1 VTRHPARNG
10 VGRPRRSSQSILEE
24 AAAELFLE
32 QGYPGTTVDQIA
44 GRAGVSRNTFFNY
57 FGSKSDVLW
66 VDVDAALAGLERAL
80 AAAARTAR
88 TDAVQAMPALRTA
101 LLGIAE
107 ERSNGA
113 VPWALTQI
121 ELMDTAWELQA
132 SGLERLLRLQAVLR
146 VFLARLAP
154 QADGLTVRAAAAAT
168 AGAVVA
174 GAGAWAAA
182 GVSRG
187 ELVDY
192 LAHTIE
198 PVIDGYGPA
207 LAKSGPAGARDV
219 V

>member
-1 VTRHPARNG
+1 MARPPARNA
-10 VGRPRRSSQSILEE
+10 VGRPRRSSRRVLEE

-44 GRAGVSRNTFFNY
+44 SRAGVSRNTFFNY

-80 AAAARTAR
+80 AAGGETPA
-88 TDAVQAMPALRTA
+88 TDVADAMPSLQAA

-146 VFLARLAP
+146 VSLARLAVR
-154 QADGLTVRAAAAAT
+154 ADELTIRSAAAAL
-168 AGAVVA
+168 AGAIVA

-182 GVSRG
+182 GVGRG
-187 ELVDY
+187 ELGDY
-192 LAHTIE
+192 LRRAIA
-198 PVIDGYGPA
+198 PVVDGYGRA
-207 LAKSGPAGARDV
+207 LARIDEPSSS
-219 V
+219 

>member
-1 VTRHPARNG
+1 MARPPARNA
-10 VGRPRRSSQSILEE
+10 VGRPRRSSRRVLEE

-44 GRAGVSRNTFFNY
+44 SRAGVSRNTFFNY

-66 VDVDAALAGLERAL
+66 VDVDTALAGLERAL
-80 AAAARTAR
+80 AAGGETPA
-88 TDAVQAMPALRTA
+88 TDVADAMPSLQAA

-146 VFLARLAP
+146 VSLARLAVR
-154 QADGLTVRAAAAAT
+154 ADELTIRSAAAAL
-168 AGAVVA
+168 AGAIVA

-182 GVSRG
+182 GVGRG
-187 ELVDY
+187 ELGDY
-192 LAHTIE
+192 LRRAIA
-198 PVIDGYGPA
+198 PVVDGYGRA
-207 LAKSGPAGARDV
+207 LARIDEPSSS
-219 V
+219 

>member
-1 VTRHPARNG
+1 MARPPARNA
-10 VGRPRRSSQSILEE
+10 VGRPRRSSRRVLEE

-44 GRAGVSRNTFFNY
+44 SRAGVSRNTFFNY

-80 AAAARTAR
+80 AAGGDTPA
-88 TDAVQAMPALRTA
+88 TDVADAMPSLQAA

-146 VFLARLAP
+146 VSLARLAVR
-154 QADGLTVRAAAAAT
+154 ADELTIRSAAAAL
-168 AGAVVA
+168 AGAIVA

-182 GVSRG
+182 GVGRG
-187 ELVDY
+187 ELGDY
-192 LAHTIE
+192 LQRAIA
-198 PVIDGYGPA
+198 PVVDGYGRA
-207 LAKSGPAGARDV
+207 LARIDGPRSS
-219 V
+219 

>member
-1 VTRHPARNG
+1 MSRPPARNA
-10 VGRPRRSSQSILEE
+10 VGRPRRSSRRVLEE

-44 GRAGVSRNTFFNY
+44 SRAGVSRNTFFNY

-80 AAAARTAR
+80 AAGGETPA
-88 TDAVQAMPALRTA
+88 TDVADAMPSLQAA

-146 VFLARLAP
+146 VSLARLAVR
-154 QADGLTVRAAAAAT
+154 ADELTIRSAAAAL
-168 AGAVVA
+168 AGAIVA

-182 GVSRG
+182 GVGRG
-187 ELVDY
+187 ELGDY
-192 LAHTIE
+192 LRRAIA
-198 PVIDGYGPA
+198 PVVDGYGRA
-207 LAKSGPAGARDV
+207 LARIDEPSSS
-219 V
+219 

>member
-1 VTRHPARNG
+1 MARPPARNA
-10 VGRPRRSSQSILEE
+10 VGRPRRSSRRVLEE

-44 GRAGVSRNTFFNY
+44 SRAGVSRNTFFNY

-80 AAAARTAR
+80 AAGGDTPA
-88 TDAVQAMPALRTA
+88 TDVADAMPSLQAA

-146 VFLARLAP
+146 VSLARLAVR
-154 QADGLTVRAAAAAT
+154 ADELTIRSAAAAL
-168 AGAVVA
+168 AGAIVA

-182 GVSRG
+182 GVGRG
-187 ELVDY
+187 ELGDY
-192 LAHTIE
+192 LRRAIA
-198 PVIDGYGPA
+198 PVVDGYGRA
-207 LAKSGPAGARDV
+207 LARIDEPSSS
-219 V
+219 

>member
-1 VTRHPARNG
+1 MERPAARNG
-10 VGRPRRSSQSILEE
+10 VGRPRRSSQRILEE

-44 GRAGVSRNTFFNY
+44 SRAGVSRNTFFNY

-80 AAAARTAR
+80 AARVPRLPADAAT
-88 TDAVQAMPALRTA
+88 AMPALGSA
-101 LLGIAE
+101 LLGMAE

-121 ELMDTAWELQA
+121 DLMDTAWELQA

-146 VFLARLAP
+146 VFLARHT
-154 QADGLTVRAAAAAT
+154 ADVDELTIRAAAAAT

-187 ELVDY
+187 ELGDY
-192 LAHTIE
+192 LSRAIE
-198 PVIDGYGPA
+198 PVVDGYGRA
-207 LAKSGPAGARDV
+207 LAAPDGER
-219 V
+219 

>member
-1 VTRHPARNG
+1 MARPPARNA
-10 VGRPRRSSQSILEE
+10 VGRPRRSSRRVLEE

-44 GRAGVSRNTFFNY
+44 SRAGVSRNTFFNY

-80 AAAARTAR
+80 AAGGDTSA
-88 TDAVQAMPALRTA
+88 TDVADAMPSLQAA

-146 VFLARLAP
+146 VSLARLAVR
-154 QADGLTVRAAAAAT
+154 ADELTIRSAAAAL
-168 AGAVVA
+168 AGAIVA

-182 GVSRG
+182 GVGRG
-187 ELVDY
+187 ELGDY
-192 LAHTIE
+192 LRRAIA
-198 PVIDGYGPA
+198 PVVDGYGRA
-207 LAKSGPAGARDV
+207 LARIDGPSSS
-219 V
+219 

>member
-1 VTRHPARNG
+1 MARPPARNA
-10 VGRPRRSSQSILEE
+10 VGRPRRSSRRVLEE

-44 GRAGVSRNTFFNY
+44 SRAGVSRNTFFNY

-80 AAAARTAR
+80 AAGGDTPA
-88 TDAVQAMPALRTA
+88 TDVADAMPSLQAA

-146 VFLARLAP
+146 VSLARLAVR
-154 QADGLTVRAAAAAT
+154 ADELTIRSAAAAL
-168 AGAVVA
+168 AGAIVA

-182 GVSRG
+182 GVGRG
-187 ELVDY
+187 ELGDY
-192 LAHTIE
+192 LRLAIA
-198 PVIDGYGPA
+198 PVVDGYGRA
-207 LAKSGPAGARDV
+207 LARIDGPSSS
-219 V
+219 

>member
-1 VTRHPARNG
+1 MARPPARNA
-10 VGRPRRSSQSILEE
+10 VGRPRRSSRRVLEE

-44 GRAGVSRNTFFNY
+44 SRAGVSRNTFFNY

-80 AAAARTAR
+80 AAGGDTPATGVA
-88 TDAVQAMPALRTA
+88 DAMPSLQAA

-107 ERSNGA
+107 ERPNGA

-146 VFLARLAP
+146 VSLARLAVR
-154 QADGLTVRAAAAAT
+154 ADELTIRSAAAAL
-168 AGAVVA
+168 AGAIVA

-182 GVSRG
+182 GVGRG
-187 ELVDY
+187 ELGDY
-192 LAHTIE
+192 LRRAIA
-198 PVIDGYGPA
+198 PVVDGYGRA
-207 LAKSGPAGARDV
+207 LARIDGPSSS
-219 V
+219 

>member
-1 VTRHPARNG
+1 MARPPARNA
-10 VGRPRRSSQSILEE
+10 VGRPRRSSRRVLEE

-32 QGYPGTTVDQIA
+32 QGYPGTTFDQIA
-44 GRAGVSRNTFFNY
+44 SRAGVSRNTFFNY

-80 AAAARTAR
+80 AAAGDAPA
-88 TDAVQAMPALRTA
+88 TDVADAMPSLQAA

-146 VFLARLAP
+146 VSLARLAVR
-154 QADGLTVRAAAAAT
+154 ADELTIRSAAAAL
-168 AGAVVA
+168 AGAIVA

-182 GVSRG
+182 GVGRG
-187 ELVDY
+187 ELGDY
-192 LAHTIE
+192 LRRAIA
-198 PVIDGYGPA
+198 PVVDGYGRA
-207 LAKSGPAGARDV
+207 LARIDEPSSS
-219 V
+219 

>member
-1 VTRHPARNG
+1 MSRPPARNA
-10 VGRPRRSSQSILEE
+10 VGRPRRSSRRVLEE

-44 GRAGVSRNTFFNY
+44 SRAGVSRNTFFNY

-80 AAAARTAR
+80 AAGGETPA
-88 TDAVQAMPALRTA
+88 TDVADAMPSLQAA

-146 VFLARLAP
+146 VSLARLAVR
-154 QADGLTVRAAAAAT
+154 ADELTIRSAAAAL
-168 AGAVVA
+168 AGAIVA

-182 GVSRG
+182 GVGRG
-187 ELVDY
+187 ELGDY
-192 LAHTIE
+192 LRRAIA
-198 PVIDGYGPA
+198 PVVDGYGRA
-207 LAKSGPAGARDV
+207 LARIDGPISS
-219 V
+219 

>member
-1 VTRHPARNG
+1 MSRPPARNA
-10 VGRPRRSSQSILEE
+10 VGRPRRSSRRVLEE

-44 GRAGVSRNTFFNY
+44 SRAGVSRNTFFNY

-80 AAAARTAR
+80 AAGGETPA
-88 TDAVQAMPALRTA
+88 TDVADAMPSLQAA

-146 VFLARLAP
+146 VSLARLAVR
-154 QADGLTVRAAAAAT
+154 ADELTIRSAAAAL
-168 AGAVVA
+168 AGAIVA

-182 GVSRG
+182 GVGRG
-187 ELVDY
+187 ELGDY
-192 LAHTIE
+192 LRRAIA
-198 PVIDGYGPA
+198 PVVDGYGRA
-207 LAKSGPAGARDV
+207 LARIDGPSSS
-219 V
+219 

>member
-1 VTRHPARNG
+1 MARPPARNA
-10 VGRPRRSSQSILEE
+10 VGRPRRSSRRVLEE

-44 GRAGVSRNTFFNY
+44 SRAGVSRNTFFNY

-80 AAAARTAR
+80 AAAGDAPV
-88 TDAVQAMPALRTA
+88 TDVADAMPSLQAA

-146 VFLARLAP
+146 VSLARLAVR
-154 QADGLTVRAAAAAT
+154 ADELTIRSAAAAL
-168 AGAVVA
+168 AGAIVA

-182 GVSRG
+182 GVGRG
-187 ELVDY
+187 ELGDY
-192 LAHTIE
+192 LRRAIA
-198 PVIDGYGPA
+198 PVVDGYGRA
-207 LAKSGPAGARDV
+207 LARIDGPSSS
-219 V
+219 

>member
-1 VTRHPARNG
+1 MARPPARNA
-10 VGRPRRSSQSILEE
+10 VGRPRRSSRRVLEE

-44 GRAGVSRNTFFNY
+44 SRAGVSRNTFFNY

-80 AAAARTAR
+80 AAGGETPA
-88 TDAVQAMPALRTA
+88 TDVADAMPSLQAA

-146 VFLARLAP
+146 VSLARLAVR
-154 QADGLTVRAAAAAT
+154 ADELTIRSAAAAL
-168 AGAVVA
+168 AGAIVA

-182 GVSRG
+182 GVGRG
-187 ELVDY
+187 ELGDY
-192 LAHTIE
+192 LRRAIA
-198 PVIDGYGPA
+198 PVVDGYGCA
-207 LAKSGPAGARDV
+207 LARIDGPSSS
-219 V
+219 

>member
-1 VTRHPARNG
+1 MARPPARNA
-10 VGRPRRSSQSILEE
+10 VGRPRRSSRRVLEE

-44 GRAGVSRNTFFNY
+44 SRAGVSRNTFFNY

-80 AAAARTAR
+80 AAGGDTPA
-88 TDAVQAMPALRTA
+88 TDVADAMPSLQAA

-146 VFLARLAP
+146 VSLARLAVR
-154 QADGLTVRAAAAAT
+154 ADELTIRSAAAAL
-168 AGAVVA
+168 AGAIVA

-182 GVSRG
+182 GVGRG
-187 ELVDY
+187 ELGDY
-192 LAHTIE
+192 LRRAIA
-198 PVIDGYGPA
+198 PVVDGYARALARIDGP
-207 LAKSGPAGARDV
+207 SSS
-219 V
+219 

>member
-1 VTRHPARNG
+1 MARPPARNA
-10 VGRPRRSSQSILEE
+10 VGRPRRSSRRVLEE

-44 GRAGVSRNTFFNY
+44 SRAGVSRNTFFNY

-80 AAAARTAR
+80 AAGGETPA
-88 TDAVQAMPALRTA
+88 TDVADAMPSLQAA

-146 VFLARLAP
+146 VSLARLAVR
-154 QADGLTVRAAAAAT
+154 ADELTIRSAAAAL
-168 AGAVVA
+168 AGAIVA

-187 ELVDY
+187 ELGDY
-192 LAHTIE
+192 LRRAIA
-198 PVIDGYGPA
+198 PVVDGYGRA
-207 LAKSGPAGARDV
+207 LARIDEPSSS
-219 V
+219 

>member
-1 VTRHPARNG
+1 MARPATRNG
-10 VGRPRRSSQSILEE
+10 VGRPRRSSQRILEE

-44 GRAGVSRNTFFNY
+44 SRAGVSRNTFFNY

-66 VDVDAALAGLERAL
+66 IDVDASLAGLERAL
-80 AAAARTAR
+80 AAAVPSALAESSE
-88 TDAVQAMPALRTA
+88 VMPTLRAA
-101 LLGIAE
+101 LLAVAG
-107 ERSNGA
+107 ERPNGA
-113 VPWALTQI
+113 VPWALTQT

-154 QADGLTVRAAAAAT
+154 NVDELTIRAAAAST

-174 GAGAWAAA
+174 GAGAWAGA

-187 ELVDY
+187 DLVDY
-192 LAHTIE
+192 LGPAID
-198 PVIDGYGPA
+198 PVIDGYGRA
-207 LAKSGPAGARDV
+207 LARGSRSA
-219 V
+219 

>member
-1 VTRHPARNG
+1 MSRPPARNA
-10 VGRPRRSSQSILEE
+10 VGRPRRSSRRVLEE

-44 GRAGVSRNTFFNY
+44 SRAGVSRNTFFNY

-80 AAAARTAR
+80 AAGGETPA
-88 TDAVQAMPALRTA
+88 TDVADAMPSLQAA

-146 VFLARLAP
+146 VSLARLAVR
-154 QADGLTVRAAAAAT
+154 ADELTIRSAAAAL
-168 AGAVVA
+168 AGAIVA

-182 GVSRG
+182 GVGRG
-187 ELVDY
+187 ELGDY
-192 LAHTIE
+192 LRRAIA
-198 PVIDGYGPA
+198 PVVDGYGRA
-207 LAKSGPAGARDV
+207 VARV
-219 V
+219 EGRSSS

>member
-1 VTRHPARNG
+1 MARPPARNA
-10 VGRPRRSSQSILEE
+10 VGRPRRSSRRVLEE

-44 GRAGVSRNTFFNY
+44 SRAGVSRNTFFNY

-80 AAAARTAR
+80 AAGGDTPA
-88 TDAVQAMPALRTA
+88 TDVADVMPSLQAA

-146 VFLARLAP
+146 VSLARLAVR
-154 QADGLTVRAAAAAT
+154 ADELTIRSAAAAL
-168 AGAVVA
+168 AGAIVA

-182 GVSRG
+182 GVGRG
-187 ELVDY
+187 ELGDY
-192 LAHTIE
+192 LRRAIA
-198 PVIDGYGPA
+198 PVVDGYGRA
-207 LAKSGPAGARDV
+207 LARIDGLSSS
-219 V
+219 

>member
-1 VTRHPARNG
+1 MTRPPARNA
-10 VGRPRRSSQSILEE
+10 VGRPRRSSRRILEE

-44 GRAGVSRNTFFNY
+44 SRAGVSRNTFFNY

-80 AAAARTAR
+80 AAGGPASTA
-88 TDAVQAMPALRTA
+88 DEAMPSLQDA

-121 ELMDTAWELQA
+121 DLMDTAWELQA

-146 VFLARLAP
+146 VYLARLAP
-154 QADGLTVRAAAAAT
+154 GVDELTIRAAAAAT

-174 GAGAWAAA
+174 GAGAWAGA
-182 GVSRG
+182 GVNRG
-187 ELVDY
+187 ELGAY
-192 LAHTIE
+192 LRSAIA
-198 PVIDGYGPA
+198 PVIDGFGRA
-207 LAKSGPAGARDV
+207 LARAGGPVAT
-219 V
+219 

>member
-1 VTRHPARNG
+1 MSRQPARNG
-10 VGRPRRSSQSILEE
+10 VGRPRRSSQRILEE

-80 AAAARTAR
+80 AAAVPSLPADPAR
-88 TDAVQAMPALRTA
+88 AMPELGGA
-101 LLGIAE
+101 LLGIAR

-146 VFLARLAP
+146 VFLARHTAEV
-154 QADGLTVRAAAAAT
+154 DELTIRAAAAAT

-174 GAGAWAAA
+174 GAGAWASA

-187 ELVDY
+187 ELAEYIGHAID
-192 LAHTIE
+192 
-198 PVIDGYGPA
+198 PVIDGYGRAMADGRRPA
-207 LAKSGPAGARDV
+207 H
-219 V
+219 

>member
-1 VTRHPARNG
+1 MARPPARNA
-10 VGRPRRSSQSILEE
+10 VGRPRRSSRRVLEE

-44 GRAGVSRNTFFNY
+44 SRAGVSRNTFFNY

-80 AAAARTAR
+80 AAGAARHDADV
-88 TDAVQAMPALRTA
+88 TDAMPSLQAA

-113 VPWALTQI
+113 VPWALTQT

-146 VFLARLAP
+146 VYLSRLAVD
-154 QADGLTVRAAAAAT
+154 ADELTIRAAAAAV

-182 GVSRG
+182 GVGRA
-187 ELVDY
+187 ELGDY
-192 LAHTIE
+192 LGPAIG
-198 PVIDGYGPA
+198 PVVDGYGRA
-207 LAKSGPAGARDV
+207 LARIERPGSR
-219 V
+219 

>member
-1 VTRHPARNG
+1 MARPPARNA
-10 VGRPRRSSQSILEE
+10 VGRPRRSSRRVLEE

-44 GRAGVSRNTFFNY
+44 SRAGVSRNTFFNY

-80 AAAARTAR
+80 AAGGDTPA
-88 TDAVQAMPALRTA
+88 TDVADAMPSLQAA

-146 VFLARLAP
+146 VSLARLAVR
-154 QADGLTVRAAAAAT
+154 ADELTIRSAAAAL
-168 AGAVVA
+168 AGAIVA

-187 ELVDY
+187 ELGDY
-192 LAHTIE
+192 LRLAIA
-198 PVIDGYGPA
+198 PVVDGYGRA
-207 LAKSGPAGARDV
+207 LARIDGPSSS
-219 V
+219 

>member
-1 VTRHPARNG
+1 MTRQPARNG
-10 VGRPRRSSQSILEE
+10 VGRPRRSSRNILEE

-66 VDVDAALAGLERAL
+66 VDVDTALAGLERVL
-80 AAAARTAR
+80 AGAGPAVAGDAAEPMT
-88 TDAVQAMPALRTA
+88 ALRSA
-101 LLGIAE
+101 LLGIAR
-107 ERSNGA
+107 ERSSGA

-121 ELMDTAWELQA
+121 DLMDTGWELQA

-154 QADGLTVRAAAAAT
+154 DADALTIRAAAAAA

-174 GAGAWAAA
+174 GAGAWASA

-192 LAHTIE
+192 LALAIE
-198 PVIDGYGPA
+198 PVIDGYGRA
-207 LAKSGPAGARDV
+207 LAGTSSIG
-219 V
+219 

>member
-1 VTRHPARNG
+1 MERPAARNG
-10 VGRPRRSSQSILEE
+10 VGRPRRSSQRILEE

-44 GRAGVSRNTFFNY
+44 SRAGVSRNTFFNY

-80 AAAARTAR
+80 AARVPR
-88 TDAVQAMPALRTA
+88 LPTDAATAMPALGSA
-101 LLGIAE
+101 LLGMAE

-146 VFLARLAP
+146 VFLARHTAE
-154 QADGLTVRAAAAAT
+154 ADELTIRAAAAAT

-182 GVSRG
+182 GVTRG
-187 ELVDY
+187 ELRDY
-192 LAHTIE
+192 LRRAIE
-198 PVIDGYGPA
+198 PVVDGYGRA
-207 LAKSGPAGARDV
+207 LAAADGVR
-219 V
+219 